1 MINFVCY
8 IVIIALLAAFFV
20 QLGKK
25 WRVVEWVQVHGNKF
39 FSEMFH
45 CDFCL
50 SFWAC
55 AVLSAV
61 AFVFTGD
68 ALLLAVPFCAT
79 MLARILL

>member
-1 MINFVCY
+1 MINFVCC

-20 QLGKK
+20 QLSKK

-55 AVLSAV
+55 AVLSVV

-68 ALLLAVPFCAT
+68 PLLLVVPFCAT